1 MSRRA
6 PFHVRRSQRARAAA
20 LVVALGLLAL
30 AALIGGCSSSDDT
43 ATTPGS
49 TGTSGATGTSETP
62 RTLRVPDDHPTV
74 QSAVDAAEPGDL
86 ILLAP
91 GTYSE
96 AVTVEVP
103 RVTIRGLDRNTVIL
117 DGGDERENGFLV
129 FSDGVAIENLTTAHY
144 RGNGVLFSG
153 DYVYQTT
160 DLWVSVA
167 SERRT

>member
-20 LVVALGLLAL
+20 LVVALGLLAS
-30 AALIGGCSSSDDT
+30 ACSDDT

-49 TGTSGATGTSETP
+49 TGASGATGTSETP

-129 FSDGVAIENLTTAHY
+129 FSDGVAQ
-144 RGNGVLFSG
+144 
-153 DYVYQTT
+153 VYAR
-160 DLWVSVA
+160 VKA
-167 SERRT
+167 SKGYSESHVKFLAMLEYFKAKANA